1 MLVLLL
7 LIITFVLVTSTKAEV
22 MRSGWFG
29 LSVITLHYIIL
40 HKIVFRVLKITRIA
54 RTINYEIKGVMWEY
68 IYLGKRL
75 EKR

>member
-54 RTINYEIKGVMWEY
+54 RTIYEIKGVMWEY